1 MNELD
6 PEALLRELAEE
17 RVPPESPDVQ
27 ARRRDQIV
35 PTLGGVIRR
44 AHEQSLRRTRWKRA
58 AASLS
63 AAAVFCG
70 LIGAVYHLHVTQ
82 QSSAAVANAAQ
93 AAQLKDVKGTLVVT
107 HSGNSRVVA
116 SGEQLQLTGGDEL
129 RTPSDGSAVVH
140 TERSQIRVNAATQ
153 LDFFAPSAAEERIR
167 VAAGS
172 VDLKVSKVPQSW
184 RSVVVE
190 TPNAEVVVRGTM
202 FNVAVAKEQ
211 GATVTLVR
219 VTEGAVWV
227 LHNGERDLVSAGE
240 EWSSRAAAKAA
251 VAPPVA
257 PPAPATSAVVDAPR
271 SGARSAREAT
281 KSSAS
286 SSTLSEQNKMY
297 QSALDAR
304 NQGDDRRALELFQ
317 ALLTRHP
324 GGHFAQDAE
333 IERMRAYRRLGNQRQ
348 AAAEAR
354 RYLARHPTGYAREEA
369 RAMALGA
376 D

>member
-1 MNELD
+1 VNELD

-35 PTLGGVIRR
+35 PTLGSVIRR

-82 QSSAAVANAAQ
+82 QSSVAVANAAQ
-93 AAQLKDVKGTLVVT
+93 AAQLKDVKGALVVT
-107 HSGNSRVVA
+107 HTGRSRVVA

-129 RTPSDGSAVVH
+129 RTPSDGSAVVQ

-211 GATVTLVR
+211 GSTVTRVR

-227 LHNGERDLVSAGE
+227 LHDGERDLVSAGE

-251 VAPPVA
+251 APPPVA
-257 PPAPATSAVVDAPR
+257 APAPPPSAPIEAPR
-271 SGARSAREAT
+271 GGARTARETAKPST
-281 KSSAS
+281 
-286 SSTLSEQNKMY
+286 SSTLSEQNQMY

-354 RYLARHPTGYAREEA
+354 RYLARHPAGYAREEA